1 MIKKFLNIKGLYLV
15 IILLFALPSII
26 HIINEGFLL
35 KTNEYFHFFIN
46 GTELAN
52 NSVLN
57 AIIYAGFFIGLFFIY
72 FIFLKKREKIFES
85 SKEIFIFIILTAI
98 LFGLILPI
106 TSSDVFSYA
115 TTGEI
120 QSEYGANPYYDKI
133 IDVKQEN
140 DTTSNE
146 ILNSI
151 TIWDDQFVIYGPL
164 WSLICGIVTF
174 FSFSKISVAII
185 LFKILAIAVHVTN
198 AMLIYKI
205 VKNKF
210 WVIFYGLNPYIL
222 FETISN
228 VHNDIYLIF
237 FTLLALYF
245 FVNKKK
251 LILPMLFLAAAT
263 CIKYLTVLLVPILLI
278 YFYRNETIGKRVL
291 KCIKSGLLY
300 VGFVILMYLIYLRNI
315 EMIFYVFIQQQKFRE
330 SILAA
335 LYVLCINFNSLDIHV
350 IILRTLSYVCLGLYI
365 LFIFKLLFKKEINFK
380 EIMNSWNTILL
391 IFILVYISNL
401 CVWYFVWLFA
411 TAMWQKSENVKII
424 MYLPLIYEIL
434 ISYYFYLG
442 EELAIKTYMFSI
454 ISMIAVL
461 GIISFEKNRTI
472 EKEKRHSKNIY
483 LKDE

>member
-1 MIKKFLNIKGLYLV
+1 
-15 IILLFALPSII
+15 
-26 HIINEGFLL
+26 
-35 KTNEYFHFFIN
+35 
-46 GTELAN
+46 
-52 NSVLN
+52 
-57 AIIYAGFFIGLFFIY
+57 
-72 FIFLKKREKIFES
+72 
-85 SKEIFIFIILTAI
+85 
-98 LFGLILPI
+98 
-106 TSSDVFSYA
+106 
-115 TTGEI
+115 
-120 QSEYGANPYYDKI
+120 
-133 IDVKQEN
+133 
-140 DTTSNE
+140 
-146 ILNSI
+146 
-151 TIWDDQFVIYGPL
+151 
-164 WSLICGIVTF
+164 
-174 FSFSKISVAII
+174 
-185 LFKILAIAVHVTN
+185 
-198 AMLIYKI
+198 
-205 VKNKF
+205 
-210 WVIFYGLNPYIL
+210 
-222 FETISN
+222 
-228 VHNDIYLIF
+228 
-237 FTLLALYF
+237 
-245 FVNKKK
+245 
-251 LILPMLFLAAAT
+251 MLFLAAAT